1 MRVYKDKL
9 YSFWASYASMGM
21 DEEVYRI
28 TTPSI
33 ASLIRLRQELYPVLP
48 LCQRCQG
55 VTTWRAKVAS
65 FPSFPSRPGPPW
77 LLPSFFI
84 QGNDTSIRHQCL
96 LPPQ

>member
-33 ASLIRLRQELYPVLP
+33 TSLIRLRQELYPVLP
-48 LCQRCQG
+48 LCQRCQNPCKQY
-55 VTTWRAKVAS
+55 AA
-65 FPSFPSRPGPPW
+65 PN
-77 LLPSFFI
+77 LLRFTCFEFKEK
-84 QGNDTSIRHQCL
+84 T
-96 LPPQ
+96 